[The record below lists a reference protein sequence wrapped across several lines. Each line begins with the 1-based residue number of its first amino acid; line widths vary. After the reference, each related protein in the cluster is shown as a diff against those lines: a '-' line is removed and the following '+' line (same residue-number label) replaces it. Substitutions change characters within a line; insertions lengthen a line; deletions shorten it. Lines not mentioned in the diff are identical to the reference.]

1 MSISSSLYT
10 ALSGLGAS
18 ATAMSVTGDNISN
31 INTTGFKSSAAQFED
46 ILGVSLS
53 GVTGSNQTGAGAIVQ
68 SVDRNY
74 TQGTLNTTN
83 VPTDLAVNGK
93 GFFIVK
99 DPSTGEEFYTRD
111 GHFHFDNQG
120 YYVDENGE
128 RVQGFLYDTTGT
140 NLIENLSDIQV
151 NQNSM
156 IAPQVTTTAQL
167 VVNLDSS
174 ATAPAGGFDITDPTG
189 TSNYTTPITIY
200 DSLGQAHTVQ
210 VYFTATA
217 TPGTWDWTAVLPS
230 SDVSTVGG
238 VAPGGSYVEFGSG
251 KLVFDT
257 TDGTLTGVDDDTG
270 AKETHISDEPLYDDV
285 NGAVIKYANGVTAT
299 GSTIDFT
306 GTTQYG
312 AVSAVQSV
320 NQNGYAP
327 GTASGIS
334 VDAQGNVIANYT
346 NGMIKKIAGLTL
358 ANFAD
363 INGLQRSG
371 SNNSSETVA
380 SGQPLFN
387 QPGSGGMGNI
397 SSSMLEESNV
407 DLAGEIINM
416 IVLQRAYEGN
426 SKVISTID
434 DMMNTLINIR

>member
-1 MSISSSLYT
+1 
-10 ALSGLGAS
+10 LGTS
-18 ATAMSVTGDNISN
+18 
-31 INTTGFKSSAAQFED
+31 
-46 ILGVSLS
+46 
-53 GVTGSNQTGAGAIVQ
+53 QTGAGAAIQ
-68 SVDRNY
+68 SIDVNY
-74 TQGTLNTTN
+74 TQGTLDTTN

-120 YYVDENGE
+120 YYVDEQGD
-128 RVQGFLYDTTGT
+128 RVQGFLYDNTGT

-156 IAPQVTTTAQL
+156 IAPQVTTTAQM

-174 ATAPAGGFDITDPTG
+174 ATPPAGGFDITNPSG

-200 DSLGQAHTVQ
+200 DSLGQAHTVE

-217 TPGTWDWTAVLPS
+217 TAGTWDWTAVLPS
-230 SDVSTVGG
+230 SDVSKVGG
-238 VAPGGSYVEFGSG
+238 VAPAGSYVEFGSG
-251 KLVFDT
+251 KLVFST
-257 TDGTLTGVDDDTG
+257 TDGTLTAVDDDTG
-270 AKETHISDEPLYDDV
+270 AAEAHISDEPLYDG
-285 NGAVIKYANGVTAT
+285 GAGAIVYANGVAAT
-299 GSTIDFT
+299 DSTIDYT

-312 AVSAVQSV
+312 SVSAVQSV

-327 GTASGIS
+327 GTATGIT
-334 VDAQGNVIANYT
+334 VDAQGNVTANYT
-346 NGMIKKIAGLTL
+346 NGQVKNIAGLTL

-363 INGLQRSG
+363 IGGLQRSG
-371 SNNSSETVA
+371 DNNYSETVA
-380 SGQPLFN
+380 SGEPLLN
-387 QPGSGGMGNI
+387 QPGNGGMGSV

-416 IVLQRAYEGN
+416 IVLQRGYEAN
-426 SKVISTID
+426 SKVITTVD
-434 DMMNTLINIR
+434 DMMNTLINVR